1 MACVLSAVVACG
13 AYAVVV
19 PLRISQAIGVEL
31 PPRML
36 AVALASSL
44 VLHLFVF
51 AAIFLAV
58 MTVMGAS
65 RLIRDDASSE
75 HRLIVLLLAA
85 CTTLVLYL
93 LVCASIAFTGRDG
106 WAACAALAVAV
117 AAVWA
122 NVARLRSRSQAGSRQ
137 SIDSLELFSAPVA
150 GVRSRAPAISV
161 LVVIPFIAYMLVDA
175 VRQFDWNFLLQKLS
189 VLMVWLLTFAASYA
203 LIGEQRRRRAPTMVL
218 AGVPLL
224 VLALYHGFAWMNPQT
239 AIDRYVAVDAS
250 FRLIR
255 DMRTAQS
262 SETAAYYAFLHSHTL
277 LAPRQIQ
284 PPDIDFVQPLRPA
297 DGRKPSIFLIIVDS
311 MRRDYLSVYNPQ
323 VAFTARI
330 GELAADSFVFERAF
344 TRYAGTALAIPSIF
358 GGGMVPHMVLQKEFV
373 RRNTLLKLL
382 DVNDYLR
389 VMDIDTHVVD
399 LVPRDGR
406 LVELDRGKGTMEIDL
421 CGTIDELE
429 RKLPKDRARPAFFY
443 SLPQN
448 VHIAVATERKV
459 PAGETYPAGFD
470 PRIASSLHRVDGC
483 IGGLLDYLK
492 REQLYD
498 DSVIIVTS
506 DHGDSLGEEG
516 RWGHAYFI
524 YPEVMNIPL
533 IVHLPSWLK
542 ARVRTDLDA
551 VVFSTDITPSLYVLL
566 GYQPED
572 LGPLFGQSFFT
583 PRDGDSS
590 RRRRGMF
597 LLASSYGAVYGAV
610 AQNGRRMYAVDAV
623 GGVEYAVDVSRPSGS
638 LAVTPSM
645 TAFNR
650 QFIKQQLAALAAVY
664 HYQP

>member
-1 MACVLSAVVACG
+1 VVGLAARVWPVWLAAVDHVIWPAPKTRSADSGRALMACVLSAVVACG

-44 VLHLFVF
+44 VLHLFLF

-65 RLIRDDASSE
+65 RLIRDEASSE
-75 HRLIVLLLAA
+75 YWLVVLLLAA
-85 CTTLVLYL
+85 CTTLVLYV

-106 WAACAALAVAV
+106 WAACAALAVAS

-122 NVARLRSRSQAGSRQ
+122 NVARLRSHQVRVVHRRSEAGSRQ

-150 GVRSRAPAISV
+150 GVRSRAPAITV
-161 LVVIPFIAYMLVDA
+161 LVVIPLFAYMLVDA
-175 VRQFDWNFLLQKLS
+175 VRQFD
-189 VLMVWLLTFAASYA
+189 
-203 LIGEQRRRRAPTMVL
+203 
-218 AGVPLL
+218 
-224 VLALYHGFAWMNPQT
+224 
-239 AIDRYVAVDAS
+239 
-250 FRLIR
+250 
-255 DMRTAQS
+255 
-262 SETAAYYAFLHSHTL
+262 
-277 LAPRQIQ
+277 
-284 PPDIDFVQPLRPA
+284 
-297 DGRKPSIFLIIVDS
+297 
-311 MRRDYLSVYNPQ
+311 
-323 VAFTARI
+323 
-330 GELAADSFVFERAF
+330 
-344 TRYAGTALAIPSIF
+344 
-358 GGGMVPHMVLQKEFV
+358 
-373 RRNTLLKLL
+373 
-382 DVNDYLR
+382 
-389 VMDIDTHVVD
+389 
-399 LVPRDGR
+399 
-406 LVELDRGKGTMEIDL
+406 
-421 CGTIDELE
+421 
-429 RKLPKDRARPAFFY
+429 
-443 SLPQN
+443 
-448 VHIAVATERKV
+448 
-459 PAGETYPAGFD
+459 
-470 PRIASSLHRVDGC
+470 
-483 IGGLLDYLK
+483 
-492 REQLYD
+492 
-498 DSVIIVTS
+498 S

-590 RRRRGMF
+590 RRRREMF

-610 AQNGRRMYAVDAV
+610 GQNGRRMYAVDAV

-638 LAVTPSM
+638 LAVT
-645 TAFNR
+645 R
-650 QFIKQQLAALAAVY
+650 R
-664 HYQP
+664 